1 MKVSQNA
8 GLRSIY
14 TINHGNLLN
23 SVLPYAFKHFGK
35 LIALLISVIETEKIG
50 VYFIFNM
57 SLLTLIIVLKAS
69 RYLNVTA
76 INSLFSHA
84 YYFTYAVCKQ
94 LLRINYG
101 IEMNFYQIV

>member
-1 MKVSQNA
+1 MKVSQNIA
-8 GLRSIY
+8 LRSIF

-23 SVLPYAFKHFGK
+23 SVLPYAFKHFWK
-35 LIALLISVIETEKIG
+35 LTALLIRVIETEKIG
-50 VYFIFNM
+50 VYFIFDM

-84 YYFTYAVCKQ
+84 HYFAYAVCKR
-94 LLRINYG
+94 LLG
-101 IEMNFYQIV
+101 IIMELM